1 MPVTERW
8 VTSEEMAEAVKK
20 AKVNRK
26 TKLASFTRAQKKV
39 QTLLDGDSENSV
51 LKEALSEVDVAYRN
65 VERAHEEL
73 CLLLGE
79 DHEDAADTYLD
90 DPSDAHVQIQM
101 KVNKIIAERDKNEKE
116 QQARDKVTR
125 EETER
130 MAKVSRS

>member
-8 VTSEEMAEAVKK
+8 VTAEEMAEAVKR

-39 QTLLDGDSENSV
+39 QTLLDGESEDAV
-51 LKEALSEVDVAYRN
+51 LKEALLEVGVAYKN
-65 VERAHEEL
+65 VEQAHEDL
-73 CLLLGE
+73 CLLLEE
-79 DHEDAADTYLD
+79 DHEDAVDTYLD
-90 DPSDAHVQIQM
+90 DPSNAHVQIQM